1 MEGMDEPDIVGKR
14 LKRIRQRRG
23 LTLRQLAT
31 RSGVALATLSWV
43 ENGRRQGANLTL
55 ETGRRLAETLG
66 VTLDWIAGVYRKDE
80 DDEPVWPP
88 GTADACRL
96 TMPADPMPQAMASAA
111 V

>member
-23 LTLRQLAT
+23 LTLRQLAA

-55 ETGRRLAETLG
+55 DTGRKLAEALG
-66 VTLDWIAGVYRKDE
+66 VTLDWLSGVSYDDGQQ
-80 DDEPVWPP
+80 DDEAFP
-88 GTADACRL
+88 T
-96 TMPADPMPQAMASAA
+96 AMALFGD
-111 V
+111 